1 MTKYFVL
8 PVMCLFVV
16 YVLPVFADHNPWE
29 EIPTTESILID
40 GKEYLLEDGA
50 DFSGKLLRRIYVYRR
65 GIPIKNINFS
75 YAQFNSTVFF
85 NTPCFDCD
93 FTGAVMEN
101 THLLGGM
108 SDPPLSHERPGL
120 GQLWSAFAGSIFTD
134 AIIRKSY
141 ICGINREQLESTR
154 SFSIHKDLS
163 KCTFSYCDFSNV
175 DFTGFDLR
183 STTFDNVKIKGIILT
198 DARIAG
204 AKFSRINVHG
214 QYYQTDTDI
223 MIEQLLTTKDFKEG
237 FVRDLVFG
245 SAIWPEVTVDFS
257 NMVFIDCKFGEM
269 PWKWNL
275 PRPDYEMINEMR
287 KDSRKSRF
295 AKINLTNSVISGCD
309 FSGFLGL
316 TLENVQSTWNYKH
329 GRMEGIKLPPDIQ
342 HNQHYNPP
350 KQKKGI
356 K

>member
-16 YVLPVFADHNPWE
+16 YVLPIFADHNPWE

-50 DFSGKLLRRIYVYRR
+50 DFSGKFLDRIFVYRA
-65 GIPIKNINFS
+65 GIPLRGVNFS
-75 YAQFNSTVFF
+75 GARFNSVAFSY
-85 NTPCFDCD
+85 TPLFDCD
-93 FTGAVMEN
+93 FTGASIEN
-101 THLLGGM
+101 TCMPATEDTTFQPRGTTR
-108 SDPPLSHERPGL
+108 PLDSSR
-120 GQLWSAFAGSIFTD
+120 AGSIFTD
-134 AIIRKSY
+134 TLIRESH
-141 ICGINREQLESTR
+141 ISGINREQIESTR
-154 SFSIHKDLS
+154 NFSTFKNLS
-163 KCTFSYCDFSNV
+163 KCSFDYCDFSNV

-214 QYYQTDTDI
+214 QYYQTDSDI

-245 SAIWPEVTVDFS
+245 SVIWPEVTVDFS

-295 AKINLTNSVISGCD
+295 ANINLTNSVISGCD
-309 FSGFLGL
+309 FSGLLGL

-329 GRMEGIKLPPDIQ
+329 GRMEGIRLPPDIQ
-342 HNQHYNPP
+342 AALDAERE
-350 KQKKGI
+350 
-356 K
+356 